1 MLQYETAP
9 RRGHAI
15 VEHDAVAA
23 AEDVA
28 MHAAMET
35 NSGDDAIAVVME
47 VDVGYWFADY
57 DAVGIAADAVAAAD
71 VGGGVV
77 DEIPW
82 VGQEQGLEHAPTDVG
97 FAVVDVVLKRVVEDV
112 SCNPKLTKHPLQTS
126 PWFHA
131 CSEYA
136 DEP

>member
-1 MLQYETAP
+1 MTAP
-9 RRGHAI
+9 QRGHAI
-15 VEHDAVAA
+15 VERDVVAA
-23 AEDVA
+23 VEDVA

-35 NSGDDAIAVVME
+35 NSGDDATAEVME

-71 VGGGVV
+71 VGGVVV

-112 SCNPKLTKHPLQTS
+112 SCNPKLTKHPLQMS
-126 PWFHA
+126 PWFHV
-131 CSEYA
+131 CFEYA

>member
-1 MLQYETAP
+1 MLQYGTAP
-9 RRGHAI
+9 RRGHAV

-23 AEDVA
+23 VEDVA
-28 MHAAMET
+28 MDEAMEI
-35 NSGDDAIAVVME
+35 NSGGDATAEVME

-71 VGGGVV
+71 VGDVV
-77 DEIPW
+77 ADEIPW
-82 VGQEQGLEHAPTDVG
+82 VSQEQGLEHVPTDV
-97 FAVVDVVLKRVVEDV
+97 AVAVEDAVLKRVVEDV

-126 PWFHA
+126 LWFHV